1 MENNYQYFK
10 CRSVSDYKGGATGD
24 GADRDHLH
32 PKRVKN
38 YRNFEK

>member
-10 CRSVSDYKGGATGD
+10 CRATSDYKGGATGD
-24 GADRDHLH
+24 IEDRNHKD

-38 YRNFEK
+38 YKNFEK